1 MIAMNWRMNP
11 TCNRLGFCT
20 SDAAAM
26 LNRFPKF
33 ELVFI
38 SVGER
43 TREIGLRQSKTRDIL
58 AHFLVEAVTLSREQL
73 CSDPPPPPMR

>member
-1 MIAMNWRMNP
+1 MIAMNWRRNP
-11 TCNRLGFCT
+11 TCNRLGFYI

-26 LNRFPKF
+26 LDRLPKF

-38 SVGER
+38 SVRER
-43 TREIGLRQSKTRDIL
+43 TREIGLRQAKNHDIL
-58 AHFLVEAVTLSREQL
+58 AQFLLEAVTLPREQL